1 MADLTIP
8 QLITAELYYSTCG
21 QIDRHHRRRQESLDI
36 EQKLGT
42 KYWSKRFNLSILAMN
57 MVEVWLAYQR
67 IPGTVDTQADFYN
80 YLAEEMIDNTYDWF
94 MMRSAYGR
102 RRSTVDS
109 DDETF
114 DDGNPLFGSINGA
127 PR

>member
-1 MADLTIP
+1 
-8 QLITAELYYSTCG
+8 
-21 QIDRHHRRRQESLDI
+21 
-36 EQKLGT
+36 
-42 KYWSKRFNLSILAMN
+42 MN
-57 MVEVWLAYQR
+57 MVKVWLAYQR